1 MSDNDESLDIQQAAE
16 TALSTLVPEKSK
28 NLYETTYNNFETW
41 VKEKHVENF
50 TEKVLLAYF
59 LKLST
64 TLKPSTLWGK
74 RVNSKYSMLRTMIY
88 LNRNVD
94 ISKFT
99 NLIAFLKRKAS
110 GYQAKKSKVF
120 TKLEIER
127 FMKEAD
133 NK

>member
-16 TALSTLVPEKSK
+16 TTLSTLVPEKSK

-41 VKEKHVENF
+41 VKEKHVERF

-64 TLKPSTLWGK
+64 TLKPSTLW
-74 RVNSKYSMLRTMIY
+74 SKYSMLRTMFY

-94 ISKFT
+94 MCNSQTLLHF
-99 NLIAFLKRKAS
+99 
-110 GYQAKKSKVF
+110 
-120 TKLEIER
+120 
-127 FMKEAD
+127 
-133 NK
+133 